1 MKNRTINK
9 LLYLTICTLSI
20 LIVFMIFK
28 IATRPRYVS
37 SDTAET
43 LAIAEADTTPPVA
56 VEEEVS
62 TEEAASVTTLQRGK
76 TASRVNIREL
86 ASTDAR
92 VLDTVEKDY
101 FFDILEILDTGW
113 TKIVYGD
120 SFAYIS
126 SDFVILVQE

>member
-28 IATRPRYVS
+28 ITTRPRYVS
-37 SDTAET
+37 SDTTET
-43 LAIAEADTTPPVA
+43 LAIAEADTTSPVA
-56 VEEEVS
+56 EEEVS
-62 TEEAASVTTLQRGK
+62 TEESSSDTTLQRGK